1 MQKRSTKNIPSFQ
14 SLHFL
19 TKRFTSLLMIAMFIL
34 VLIQIVNVAL
44 ISLAPG
50 QDTILIKI
58 KPALS
63 LHTILQMFL
72 GTGII
77 IVLSGS
83 LYVIGLIF
91 DWLMLLTN
99 PSSKFRVF
107 YLKGTDTINRWF
119 SIIALTTWSLVSL
132 PELLFNYFT
141 ILISIAA
148 ILIES
153 RKHSKLLQVKIIS
166 HYFLDEAENSSKSSE
181 NE

>member
-19 TKRFTSLLMIAMFIL
+19 IKRFTSLLMIAMFIL

-44 ISLAPG
+44 ISLAPE

-99 PSSKFRVF
+99 PSSKLRVF

-166 HYFLDEAENSSKSSE
+166 HYFLDEAENSSKSSK